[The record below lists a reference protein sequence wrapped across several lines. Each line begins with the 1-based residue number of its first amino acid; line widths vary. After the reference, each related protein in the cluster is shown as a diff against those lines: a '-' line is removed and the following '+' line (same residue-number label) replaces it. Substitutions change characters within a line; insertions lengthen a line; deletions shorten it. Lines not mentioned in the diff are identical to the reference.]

1 MFAALGAVPYATD
14 YVAHKPVPAIYRR
27 ADAMDVPRFP
37 DIGKVGTGGLNTGNY
52 YQSKSGYRPFE
63 VVQAA
68 QGATAAA
75 QEAPF
80 ALLMEDI
87 RAGFGRTMSRLP
99 EVFGVS
105 RQTLYNWLSGE
116 KTPKEQHHAKLHELA
131 AAAKVFQT
139 AGFKPNSA
147 TLDKAVVNGKS
158 LLELIGEGANGQ
170 ETANRLLRV
179 LKRGS
184 EARAKLDDILGDRK
198 PPRLSVSDMG
208 APHLDNRS

>member
-1 MFAALGAVPYATD
+1 MFAALAIQNATD
-14 YVAHKPVPAIYRR
+14 CVAHKPVPAFYRR
-27 ADAMDVPRFP
+27 AEAMDIPRFP
-37 DIGKVGTGGLNTGNY
+37 NIGEVGTGGLNTGGY
-52 YQSKSGYRPFE
+52 YQSKSGYRTVE
-63 VVQAA
+63 VVP
-68 QGATAAA
+68 AA
-75 QEAPF
+75 QETEVAAHPPF

-87 RAGFGRTMSRLP
+87 QAGFGRTMSRLP

-139 AGFKPNSA
+139 AGFKPNST
-147 TLDKAVVNGKS
+147 TLDKTVAHGKS
-158 LLELIGEGANGQ
+158 LLELIGEGAHG
-170 ETANRLLRV
+170 EDVANRLLRI

-198 PPRLSVSDMG
+198 PQRLSASDMG
-208 APHLDNRS
+208 APHLDERS